1 MIGLVVNRTSCAVA
15 GWSDEILV
23 FMFYFIQI
31 IFFSTSFY
39 NSFTDLSADSNSPP
53 KANAGGDHTVE
64 LPVDVLVLNGSQ
76 SWDDLAIA
84 KWLWTREPTSLA
96 IGSIIAGTD
105 TSPVLM
111 VSLCFTLIWYFCY
124 IMYKCDTCVT
134 THSF

>member
-1 MIGLVVNRTSCAVA
+1 MLLIELTYFCSWRLIKWDIG
-15 GWSDEILV
+15 
-23 FMFYFIQI
+23 FYVLLHSNY
-31 IFFSTSFY
+31 FFSTSFY

-111 VSLCFTLIWYFCY
+111 VSLCFALIWYFCY
-124 IMYKCDTCVT
+124 IKYKCDTCVT
-134 THSF
+134 THSL

>member
-1 MIGLVVNRTSCAVA
+1 M
-15 GWSDEILV
+15 
-23 FMFYFIQI
+23 
-31 IFFSTSFY
+31 
-39 NSFTDLSADSNSPP
+39 SADSNSPP

-111 VSLCFTLIWYFCY
+111 VSLCFSLI
-124 IMYKCDTCVT
+124 
-134 THSF
+134 